1 MKKFTL
7 LSLLLALLFVACN
20 DSDSSTYDPY
30 AAVRP
35 GITIY
40 NSAVAQQN
48 VATDPASVAVKLAM
62 LIDEAALQNSTIEE
76 VKVTYNGGSYKLYTL
91 LFGQTTRI
99 TSDANGNYRISYF
112 DASAGIRDA
121 YVRQGVYQV
130 QTQGI
135 SLSQS
140 SEEQPWVVTVEGD
153 PIYLSINQSGS
164 LVTPH
169 SPTYVLEAGSNT
181 LYCLANGSY
190 ALVVE
195 GIESHIKG
203 YSAYLSDWSGDF
215 TWSLSTSSDNLAF
228 STHRE
233 DTYTL
238 YGSASGA
245 SFYALDGKT
254 QTQLSYS
261 VPLNDPVKWQ
271 PSRTLAYTLIT
282 EGEERATI
290 LNVTPTLTEEYPSPS
305 VRVVRELDKN
315 TILTTVIYNNITMQL

>member
-7 LSLLLALLFVACN
+7 LSLLAVLLFSACN
-20 DSDSSTYDPY
+20 DSDSSAYDPY
-30 AAVRP
+30 ASVRP

-62 LIDEAALQNSTIEE
+62 LLDEATLQNSTIEE
-76 VKVTYNGGSYKLYTL
+76 VMVTYNGGSYKLYTL

-99 TSDANGNYRISYF
+99 TSDMNGTYRISYF

-121 YVRQGVYQV
+121 YARQGVYLV

-135 SLSQS
+135 SLAQS
-140 SEEQPWVVTVEGD
+140 SEEQPWVVTLENGPV
-153 PIYLSINQSGS
+153 YLTQNSSYLAS
-164 LVTPH
+164 
-169 SPTYVLEAGSNT
+169 TYVIESGSNT
-181 LYCLANGSY
+181 LYRLSSGSY

-195 GIESHIKG
+195 GLEAYLKG
-203 YSAYLSDWSGDF
+203 YSAYLSDWSGYF
-215 TWSLSTSSDNLAF
+215 TWSTSTASDNLAF
-228 STHRE
+228 TTHRE

-238 YGSASGA
+238 YGSASGTT
-245 SFYALDGKT
+245 FYTLDGNT
-254 QTQLSYS
+254 QTQISYV
-261 VPLNDPVKWQ
+261 VPINDPVKWQ
-271 PSRTLAYTLIT
+271 PSRTSAYTLIT

-290 LNVTPTLTEEYPSPS
+290 LNVTPALTLDYPSPS
-305 VRVVRELDKN
+305 VRVVRSLDKN